1 MSTILRC
8 VTNTKIPCTAKEFDK
23 MGKTRFTV
31 TVLGVSHLGWAY
43 APYKKPT
50 GNKKV
55 GKDPNSKP
63 LFEMVIEGDA
73 PKGLRVYSFKKAKSN
88 FDRDERDS
96 SVSAVLYI
104 GQVGS
109 CLILLVSG
117 KVSE

>member
-1 MSTILRC
+1 
-8 VTNTKIPCTAKEFDK
+8 

-88 FDRDERDS
+88 FDRDDIDLSICSEIS
-96 SVSAVLYI
+96 I
-104 GQVGS
+104 GQV
-109 CLILLVSG
+109 LIEFDLI
-117 KVSE
+117 